1 MYEYCCFSQVSVVE
15 PPRHESSKFTQ
26 LVDTPGVDTPK
37 ADIQLE
43 PARDGPGGV
52 GAEPNSDCSKLS
64 LSSSTFQLSTQ
75 TEVTDR
81 CN

>member
-1 MYEYCCFSQVSVVE
+1 MVE

-26 LVDTPGVDTPK
+26 LVDTPGVDSPK
-37 ADIQLE
+37 ADIKLE
-43 PARDGPGGV
+43 PARERPGGV

-75 TEVTDR
+75 TEVTYG
-81 CN
+81 CNWMFNLTF